1 MKRLYVALLC
11 VLSVVAVSLWSP
23 NVDAFLTYSSGG
35 VMFNRTGNCAT
46 CHGDFNA
53 NPYNPALS
61 DGQNWGSSLMTLHQ
75 ALVSNDC
82 DVCHT
87 GAGFNPVFIDDSNGG
102 TGLLSVSC
110 IGCHGRISEAD
121 NDAISSGQG
130 AGLRQHHWNA
140 GEQSCQT
147 TPGCHTDANPAATP
161 ALLGEN
167 VLPEYYANPG
177 TGHPNMPTDPCNP
190 GGSENMAGLAEGL
203 DNDGDN
209 VYDGADSDCGG
220 VPSADVA
227 LTKTASPDPVEV
239 GNNLV
244 YTLSITNNGPDA
256 ANVTLDDTLP
266 ANATFVSAVPSQGT
280 CNPPAAGVVSCDLGT
295 VSSGGS
301 ATVTITVTPTTQGQI
316 TNSATLTGSGNDPD
330 LSNNSDSTTTTVNP
344 STGPSADISVT
355 KSVDDASPDEG
366 ATITYTVTVTN
377 QSSTEDATGVV
388 VTDTLPSGV
397 TYVFDDGGGSYIPG
411 TGVWSVGSLTATS
424 SDTLNITATV
434 DAVTAGTTITNTAT
448 RTASSPNDPTA
459 ANDSD
464 TADITPGPFADLSIT
479 KTVDV
484 ANPGEGST
492 IIYTI
497 NGPDDAT
504 GVEVTDLLPSGV
516 TYVSDD
522 GGLSYDSGTGV
533 WSVGNLTASSSGT
546 LNIDATVDSLPEG
559 SSITNTATIT
569 ASTPIDPDSTDD
581 SASVVISRPGG
592 GGGGG
597 CALIAYSGG
606 VAGAAGT
613 FGLLLIAAGWFLVR
627 RRKKE

>member
-1 MKRLYVALLC
+1 MKRLSIVLFCIFALAALAVWVPNAGAFPDFGTPGNHCKECHTIFSGAGADHTTHAGAVGNDCTVCHGATLNIPPLLSDCVKCHLGPGLRAHHENAPFPGPSSCGTNNALCHQGDPAPVPENTVPPGYSMPPATVALDPC
-11 VLSVVAVSLWSP
+11 
-23 NVDAFLTYSSGG
+23 
-35 VMFNRTGNCAT
+35 
-46 CHGDFNA
+46 
-53 NPYNPALS
+53 
-61 DGQNWGSSLMTLHQ
+61 DGSE
-75 ALVSNDC
+75 D
-82 DVCHT
+82 
-87 GAGFNPVFIDDSNGG
+87 
-102 TGLLSVSC
+102 
-110 IGCHGRISEAD
+110 RIV
-121 NDAISSGQG
+121 
-130 AGLRQHHWNA
+130 
-140 GEQSCQT
+140 
-147 TPGCHTDANPAATP
+147 P
-161 ALLGEN
+161 N
-167 VLPEYYANPG
+167 VLPSVFPSA
-177 TGHPNMPTDPCNP
+177 
-190 GGSENMAGLAEGL
+190 GSFTASL
-203 DNDGDN
+203 DNDGDLL
-209 VYDGADSDCGG
+209 YDTNDPDCT
-220 VPSADVA
+220 SADVA

-266 ANATFVSAVPSQGT
+266 TNATFVSAVPSQGT

-366 ATITYTVTVTN
+366 ATIIYTITVTN

-388 VTDTLPSGV
+388 VTDALPSGV
-397 TYVFDDGGGSYIPG
+397 TYVSDNGGGSYVSG
-411 TGVWSVGSLTATS
+411 TGVWTVGSLTATS

-434 DAVTAGTTITNTAT
+434 DAATAGTTITNTAT
-448 RTASSPNDPTA
+448 RTASSPNDPNA

-484 ANPGEGST
+484 ASPAEGDT
-492 IIYTI
+492 ITYTI
-497 NGPDDAT
+497 TVTNNGPDDAT

-522 GGLSYDSGTGV
+522 GGGSYVSGTGV
-533 WSVGNLTASSSGT
+533 WSVGSLIASSSGT

-559 SSITNTATIT
+559 SSITNTATIS

-581 SASVVISRPGG
+581 SASAVITRPVP

-597 CALIAYSGG
+597 CALIASSGAA
-606 VAGAAGT
+606 AGAAGT